1 MTPTECVQCTMGGGY
16 SVAQS
21 IKLSELGLGSSTSQ
35 HNHGHIGN
43 LQREIVALMMPIY
56 YIESLVSSAD
66 IEIARA
72 NWQMIGKA

>member
-1 MTPTECVQCTMGGGY
+1 MGGGY

-21 IKLSELGLGSSTSQ
+21 NKLSELGLGLSSSQ
-35 HNHGHIGN
+35 HNHGHIGS
-43 LQREIVALMMPIY
+43 LQRQIVALMMPIY
-56 YIESLVSSAD
+56 YIESVVSSVD

>member
-1 MTPTECVQCTMGGGY
+1 MGGGY

-21 IKLSELGLGSSTSQ
+21 YKLSELSSA
-35 HNHGHIGN
+35 HRNHGHIGN

-56 YIESLVSSAD
+56 YIDSVVSNVD